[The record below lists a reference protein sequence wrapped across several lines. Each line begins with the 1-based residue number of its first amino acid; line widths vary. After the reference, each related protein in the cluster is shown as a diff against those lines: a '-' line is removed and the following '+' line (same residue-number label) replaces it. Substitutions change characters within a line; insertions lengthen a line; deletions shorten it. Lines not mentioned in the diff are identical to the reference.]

1 MFANIGFA
9 YKPGKFEGLF
19 QRAQQIVTRK
29 VFPLYLIFLISVEA
43 NGMK

>member
-19 QRAQQIVTRK
+19 MRAQQIVNK
-29 VFPLYLIFLISVEA
+29 SFEIIYLILLLVWKPM
-43 NGMK
+43 G